1 MQFASGDATHKYTEK
16 PIAGNPTEDS
26 SFASLWTTSA
36 AGAILI
42 LAGSAYVMSLKDK
55 LSMEKAVLGPEA
67 SQKKQLDKKNGV

>member
-1 MQFASGDATHKYTEK
+1 MLFASGDAAHKYTEK

-26 SFASLWTTSA
+26 SFASRWTTSA

-55 LSMEKAVLGPEA
+55 LSMEKAVLGAEA
-67 SQKKQLDKKNGV
+67 SQKKQLDKRNGV

>member
-55 LSMEKAVLGPEA
+55 LSMEKTALRAEA
-67 SQKKQLDKKNGV
+67 SQKRQLDKSNNV

>member
-36 AGAILI
+36 AGAIFI

-55 LSMEKAVLGPEA
+55 LSMEKAVLGAEA
-67 SQKKQLDKKNGV
+67 SQKKQLDKRNGV

>member
-1 MQFASGDATHKYTEK
+1 MQFASGDAAHKYTEK

-36 AGAILI
+36 TGAILI

-55 LSMEKAVLGPEA
+55 LSMEKAVLGAEA
-67 SQKKQLDKKNGV
+67 SKKKQLDKRNGV